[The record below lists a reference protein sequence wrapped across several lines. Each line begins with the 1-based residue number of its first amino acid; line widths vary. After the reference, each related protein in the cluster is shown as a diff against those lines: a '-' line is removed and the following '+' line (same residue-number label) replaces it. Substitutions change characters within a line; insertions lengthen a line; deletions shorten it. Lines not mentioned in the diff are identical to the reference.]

1 MPNTFFSW
9 LKKYYQKQFFIAAIF
24 SNHHFSGL
32 FGCIVL
38 HPRSEP
44 YKRKNMAKKADGY
57 LDSYYYYYYYLN
69 TLMIADLALCTPGM
83 VNSLAIITGQ
93 LN

>member
-9 LKKYYQKQFFIAAIF
+9 LKTYCIKQFFITAIF

-38 HPRSEP
+38 HPGSEP

-57 LDSYYYYYYYLN
+57 LDSYYYLN
-69 TLMIADLALCTPGM
+69 TLMIADFALCTPGM
-83 VNSLAIITGQ
+83 VNSRAIVTGQ